1 MIDDKEIGLEL
12 NKMMNGTAICSLLPI
27 YKYIEYAEKHDLVF
41 RHFPL
46 LDCGFII
53 FNGKTIILRTEE
65 KGTKFSIQEYRS

>member
-46 LDCGFII
+46 LDCGYII
-53 FNGKTIILRTEE
+53 FMDKAIILRAEE
-65 KGTKFSIQEYRS
+65 EGTILSIKEVWV